1 MQTGETQMAEARIEV
16 FKKMLAAEPTNAVV
30 RFGLANELLKLERF
44 EEAAA
49 ELQIYLSQFDD
60 QGNAYGKLGQAL
72 ERLGKFE
79 ESRQAYQHG
88 IAAATKHGHPGM
100 AQDFEMALAD
110 LP

>member
-1 MQTGETQMAEARIEV
+1 MAEARIEI
-16 FKKMLAAEPTNAVV
+16 FKKMLADDPKNNTV

-49 ELQIYLSQFDD
+49 ELQNYLAQTDD
-60 QGNAYGKLGQAL
+60 QGNAYGKLAQAL
-72 ERLGKFE
+72 ERLGKTDE
-79 ESRQAYQHG
+79 ARQAYQQG
-88 IAAATKHGHPGM
+88 IDAANRHGHPGM